1 MKLVIP
7 WWGTICRRM
16 VTTGGLAP
24 VKSVEHEE
32 YENTTRDMEISSQ
45 KGPAPQLMP
54 YFGHMGILKIKN

>member
-1 MKLVIP
+1 
-7 WWGTICRRM
+7 M